1 MFRTKEYLGPSIT
14 RGNEGGSGTIVL
26 KEPGV
31 TQYPHHNE
39 KSVFVFLETLVDSNL
54 VIISTLVGNEVR

>member
-1 MFRTKEYLGPSIT
+1 MEKKRQSAFRNVFRTKEYLGPSIM

-39 KSVFVFLETLVDSNL
+39 KSVFVFLETLVFL
-54 VIISTLVGNEVR
+54 I